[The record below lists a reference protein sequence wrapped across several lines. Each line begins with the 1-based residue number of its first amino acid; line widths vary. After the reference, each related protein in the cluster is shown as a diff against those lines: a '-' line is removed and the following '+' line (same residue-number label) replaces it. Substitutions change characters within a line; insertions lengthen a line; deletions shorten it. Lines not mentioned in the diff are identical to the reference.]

1 MIILPVQ
8 TVSMTKMYPTILF
21 NNILQFDDKPVR
33 NRWTMFVCKK
43 LYGERK
49 AILHY
54 IYLLCMFWYYKEN
67 LACVLWRDRIINIE
81 RRIIMC
87 NFFFSHVFYY
97 YLVFIIYLSAVLY
110 RFPHVDVNSF
120 HIKSTWNVTGNLTTC
135 IASNGSQSLVVDTV
149 GLKPGTFQ
157 FGTNA

>member
-1 MIILPVQ
+1 MGGQYLFEKNSMEKEKQICIIYIFYVCFGITKKTLPAFYEE
-8 TVSMTKMYPTILF
+8 TELLIL
-21 NNILQFDDKPVR
+21 K
-33 NRWTMFVCKK
+33 
-43 LYGERK
+43 EE
-49 AILHY
+49 
-54 IYLLCMFWYYKEN
+54 LLCVISFFLMF
-67 LACVLWRDRIINIE
+67 
-81 RRIIMC
+81 
-87 NFFFSHVFYY
+87 FYY